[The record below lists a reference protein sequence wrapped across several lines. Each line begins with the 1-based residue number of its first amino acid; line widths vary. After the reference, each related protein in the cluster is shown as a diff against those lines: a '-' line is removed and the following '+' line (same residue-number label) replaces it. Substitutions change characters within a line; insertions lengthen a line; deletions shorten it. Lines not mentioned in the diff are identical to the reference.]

1 MGALLFYF
9 FKKGKMMKA
18 IPKTTKQ
25 IQVGIY
31 DSLKAASKQVDM
43 LLKRNGDLCVNIVR
57 HGSKFQV
64 NTVVWQ

>member
-1 MGALLFYF
+1 
-9 FKKGKMMKA
+9 MMKA

-64 NTVVWQ
+64 KTVVWQ